1 MGFGSWIT
9 IQSVGESDSFN
20 EGRLKWNAD
29 TSEFDTRTEDLY
41 SLIYTKPDDTKFKF
55 GTDGDY
61 SLRYNTSNDV
71 FIINAET
78 VKTAGNLFKV
88 DNNGSEKFAVG
99 YDGVL
104 KLTTIVSATPIVGG
118 FYFSGT
124 DLYLGR

>member
-1 MGFGSWIT
+1 MGLDTWNI
-9 IQSVGESDSFN
+9 IQSVGSSDSFN

-29 TSEFDTRTEDLY
+29 TTELATRSEDLY
-41 SLIYTKPDDTKFKF
+41 SLIYTRPDDTKFKF

-61 SLRYNTSNDV
+61 SLRYNTTDDV

-78 VKTAGNLFKV
+78 VKAAGNLFKV

-99 YDGVL
+99 FDGVL

-118 FYFSGT
+118 LYFSGT
-124 DLYLGR
+124 ELYFGR

>member
-1 MGFGSWIT
+1 MGFGTWTT
-9 IQSVGESDSFN
+9 IQSVGDSDSFN
-20 EGRLKWNAD
+20 QGRLKWNAD
-29 TSEFDTRTEDLY
+29 AVELATRSEDLY
-41 SLIYTKPDDTKFKF
+41 NLIYTKPDNTKFKF

-61 SLRYNTSNDV
+61 SLRYSTSNDV

-78 VKTAGNLFKV
+78 AKTAGNLFKV

-104 KLTTIVSATPIVGG
+104 KLTTIVSASPIVGG
-118 FYFSGT
+118 LYFSGT

>member
-1 MGFGSWIT
+1 VGLGTWT
-9 IQSVGESDSFN
+9 AIQSVGDSDSFN
-20 EGRLKWNAD
+20 QGRLKWNAD
-29 TSEFDTRTEDLY
+29 AVELATRSEDLY
-41 SLIYTKPDDTKFKF
+41 SLIYTRPDDTKFKF

-61 SLRYNTSNDV
+61 SLRYNTTDDV

-88 DNNGSEKFAVG
+88 GNSGSEKFAVG
-99 YDGVL
+99 FDGVL

>member
-1 MGFGSWIT
+1 MGLGTWT
-9 IQSVGESDSFN
+9 AIQSVGDSDSFN
-20 EGRLKWNAD
+20 QGRLKWNAD
-29 TSEFDTRTEDLY
+29 ATELATRSEDLY
-41 SLIYTKPDDTKFKF
+41 SLIYTRPDDTKFKF
-55 GTDGDY
+55 GTGGDY
-61 SLRYNTSNDV
+61 SLRYSTSNDV

-78 VKTAGNLFKV
+78 AKTAGNLFKV

-118 FYFSGT
+118 VYFSGT